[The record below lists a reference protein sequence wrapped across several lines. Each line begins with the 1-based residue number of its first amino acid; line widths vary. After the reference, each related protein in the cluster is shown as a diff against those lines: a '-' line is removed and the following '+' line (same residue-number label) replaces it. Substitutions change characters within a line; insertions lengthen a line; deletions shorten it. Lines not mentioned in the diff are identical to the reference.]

1 MAGSGCNACQRCGLN
16 PTAQS
21 FRNATLLGRGV
32 KNKKNSVLWFLK
44 KRLPL
49 RSLQVPG
56 FKNYRLKKN
65 EVFTTDFNVL
75 SKLENLYKIYNFF
88 IS

>member
-1 MAGSGCNACQRCGLN
+1 M
-16 PTAQS
+16 
-21 FRNATLLGRGV
+21 

-44 KRLPL
+44 KKA
-49 RSLQVPG
+49 SLKIFASAG

-65 EVFTTDFNVL
+65 EVSATDFNVL
-75 SKLENLYKIYNFF
+75 SKLENLCKIYKFF